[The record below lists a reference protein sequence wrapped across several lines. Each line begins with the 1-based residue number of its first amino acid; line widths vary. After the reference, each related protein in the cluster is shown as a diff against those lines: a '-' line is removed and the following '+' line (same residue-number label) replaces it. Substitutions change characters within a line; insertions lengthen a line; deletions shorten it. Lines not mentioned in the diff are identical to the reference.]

1 MGASSVDIGEA
12 DLVEFDVRVGLIDRS
27 DLGVEG
33 DAGESGGLLIPEFL
47 EVLRKLRRGLDLV
60 RIDRRTG

>member
-12 DLVEFDVRVGLIDRS
+12 DLVEFDVRVGLVDRGN
-27 DLGVEG
+27 LGVEG
-33 DAGESGGLLIPEFL
+33 NPGESRGLLIPEFL

-60 RIDRRTG
+60 GIDRRTG

>member
-33 DAGESGGLLIPEFL
+33 DAGESGGLSVPEFL

-60 RIDRRTG
+60 GIDRRTG